1 MPSQILVVDDEP
13 KIGELLRT
21 VLERADLSVEVLQDP
36 EQALALLKERPFD
49 VVITDFKMPGIN
61 GLELLRRTKAIRPD
75 CEVVVMTAHATVEMA
90 REALKRGAVDFI
102 TKPFSPE
109 RELKPLILSI
119 LDAPIADPA
128 ETPTPAA
135 GSKQDQSL
143 TPIVGRGAVMREL
156 LGKVEKIARSE
167 ASVFLRGES
176 GTGKELIADAI
187 HELSARRDRKLIK
200 VNCAA
205 LPETLLESELFG
217 HTKGSFS
224 GATSDHKGLFQV
236 ADNGTLFLDEIGEV
250 SPTFQPKLLRVL
262 QEGELHR
269 IGEAGRVIKVD
280 VRVIAASNRDL
291 EEAVAAGTF
300 RQDLYY
306 RLSVVPLRLPALRER
321 REDLSDLIAHFVR
334 VFADNQ
340 TVRFSPDALEAFEA
354 YDWPGN
360 IRELSNAVQHA
371 IVLGDLPE
379 IGLDDLPVAL
389 QDFQSSRLE
398 SSLIER
404 NTLESIEVR
413 SIINAMKKTGNNVTQ
428 AAQLLGVTRRTL
440 TYRIKKYDLQDS
452 FRGGAHSPADGTPSV
467 PHPAG

>member
-1 MPSQILVVDDEP
+1 MSSEILVVDDEP
-13 KIGELLRT
+13 KIGQLLRT
-21 VLERADLSVEVLQDP
+21 VLERADLTVEVLQDP
-36 EQALALLKERPFD
+36 EQALVLLKERPFD
-49 VVITDFKMPGIN
+49 ILITDFKMPGID
-61 GLELLRRTKAIRPD
+61 GLELLRRTKAIRPA
-75 CEVVVMTAHATVEMA
+75 CEVVLMTAHATVEMA

-119 LDAPIADPA
+119 LDAPAVDPA
-128 ETPTPAA
+128 EVPIPAA
-135 GSKQDQSL
+135 PMEQAQSL
-143 TPIVGRGAVMREL
+143 AQIIGRGAVMREL
-156 LGKVEKIARSE
+156 LIKVEKIARSE

-176 GTGKELIADAI
+176 GTGKELMADAI
-187 HELSARRDRKLIK
+187 HDLSPRRSRKLVK

-217 HTKGSFS
+217 HVKGSFS
-224 GATSDHKGLFQV
+224 GAIADHEGLFQV
-236 ADNGTLFLDEIGEV
+236 ADKGTLFLDQIGEI

-262 QEGELHR
+262 QDGELHR
-269 IGEAGRVIKVD
+269 IGEAGKVIHVD

-306 RLSVVPLRLPALRER
+306 RLNVVPLRLPPLRER
-321 REDLSDLIAHFVR
+321 REDLSDLIDHFVER
-334 VFADNQ
+334 FAGGRL
-340 TVRFSPDALEAFEA
+340 VKFSEPAMTALEA

-360 IRELSNAVQHA
+360 IRELANAIQHA

-379 IGLDDLPVAL
+379 ITMADLPVAL
-389 QDFQSSRLE
+389 QDSQRSRVE
-398 SSLIER
+398 TPSREP

-413 SIINAMKKTGNNVTQ
+413 SIVNAMRKTNNNVTQ

-440 TYRIKKYDLQDS
+440 TYRIKKYDLQTF
-452 FRGGAHSPADGTPSV
+452 FRDPAQPSPDGHPPV
-467 PHPAG
+467 PHTG